1 MTERTFGIA
10 VLCTA
15 NRFRSPLTAA
25 LIQAET
31 RDLQLRIRSF
41 AVSGPTGP
49 PALPQ
54 ALARGR
60 SLNVDLSEH
69 RATEL
74 QRGELAA
81 ADLVLGFERSHVA
94 AAVIEGGAARERTF
108 TLPEFVPLAEDALV
122 EGASGPVRR
131 ARLVI
136 EAAAAARPAAARGY
150 AELGD
155 PAGGPE
161 SGYDKA
167 AAEIADLS
175 RRLVQALFGPRNS

>member
-1 MTERTFGIA
+1 MTSSGTVVKDVVEA
-10 VLCTA
+10 QA
-15 NRFRSPLTAA
+15 DAA
-25 LIQAET
+25 MT
-31 RDLQLRIRSF
+31 DVRDL
-41 AVSGPTGP
+41 
-49 PALPQ
+49 
-54 ALARGR
+54 
-60 SLNVDLSEH
+60 
-69 RATEL
+69 
-74 QRGELAA
+74 
-81 ADLVLGFERSHVA
+81 
-94 AAVIEGGAARERTF
+94 
-108 TLPEFVPLAEDALV
+108 FVPLAEDALV